1 MNKKLSISY
10 IAAFLLLMV
19 IPTAAFRL
27 FGSWIDKT
35 NYEQRTLAEKPE
47 FSINEINAYPSSYEA
62 YFNDNLPFRT
72 QFIELDSL
80 IKYFVFQESPSDR
93 VVLGEDGWLF
103 YNPGGVHYN
112 PMADYCGQSTIS
124 QEEMVQAAQKLVQ
137 ARDQLAALGKE
148 FVVML
153 TPNKECIYSDK
164 IPAEYPKAAEETRC
178 DQLVAYLREHTDLS
192 VVYPKEQLLEAI
204 KDYPEYSFYY
214 KTDTHWNYLGAYVG
228 AKALLSELGIEMP
241 ELSEISIEKIDY
253 TGDLAGMMGLT
264 KYLNYDWDYAVSGYS
279 SGKDVQLEFI
289 GENFS
294 DPTKYLGYTAKD
306 ADQRKLCVLRD
317 SYTTAMTPYLTSMF
331 SESVLL
337 HRGIYTPE
345 LLAEIDA
352 DVVVLQVVER
362 ELESFLQFTVD
373 VEDAA

>member
-80 IKYFVFQESPSDR
+80 IKYFVFQESPSDQ

-124 QEEMVQAAQKLVQ
+124 QEEMEQAAQKLVQ
-137 ARDQLAALGKE
+137 ARDQLAAAGKE
-148 FVVML
+148 FVVMI

-178 DQLVAYLREHTDLS
+178 DRLAAYLREHTDLS
-192 VVYPKEQLLEAI
+192 VVYPKKQLLEAI

-264 KYLNYDWDYAVSGYS
+264 KYLNYDWDYVVSGYS

-294 DPTKYLGYTAKD
+294 DPMKYLGYSAKD

-337 HRGIYTPE
+337 HRDIYTPE

-362 ELESFLQFTVD
+362 QLESFL
-373 VEDAA
+373 